1 MSKTEES
8 LSRVYTINLGKA
20 WLTPRYRRT
29 DRVVNM
35 VREFAIKNMK
45 SDEVKIDQDL
55 GRHIWA
61 RGKTNPPRKVRVKMI
76 KDEDD
81 IVTVSL
87 YEEAIETEEEEEEE
101 KGRSKKVKKEEKE
114 EEEQEKEEKEDTKK
128 GKGRSKKVKKEEKGK
143 EGKEDESEDENKT

>member
-29 DRVVNM
+29 DRVMNM
-35 VREFAIKNMK
+35 VREFATKNMK

-61 RGKTNPPRKVRVKMI
+61 RGKTNPPRKVRVKMV

-87 YEEAIETEEEEEEE
+87 YEEAVE
-101 KGRSKKVKKEEKE
+101 V
-114 EEEQEKEEKEDTKK
+114 EEEQEQKKEDTKK
-128 GKGRSKKVKKEEKGK
+128 GKGRSKKAKKEEAEEEEE
-143 EGKEDESEDENKT
+143 EGKEDETENKDKS

>member
-20 WLTPRYRRT
+20 WLTPKYRRT
-29 DRVVNM
+29 DRVINM
-35 VREFAIKNMK
+35 VREFAVKNMK

-55 GRHIWA
+55 SRHIWT
-61 RGKTNPPRKVRVKMI
+61 RGKTNPPRKVRVKMV

-87 YEEAIETEEEEEEE
+87 YEEAVEMAEEEEEEEE
-101 KGRSKKVKKEEKE
+101 KEEQEPSKETKRSKK
-114 EEEQEKEEKEDTKK
+114 TKK
-128 GKGRSKKVKKEEKGK
+128 
-143 EGKEDESEDENKT
+143 

>member
-1 MSKTEES
+1 MSKTEEN

-29 DRVVNM
+29 DRVMNM
-35 VREFAIKNMK
+35 VREFATKNMK

-61 RGKTNPPRKVRVKMI
+61 RGKTNPPRKVRVKMV
-76 KDEDD
+76 KDDDD

-87 YEEAIETEEEEEEE
+87 YEEAVEAEEEEE
-101 KGRSKKVKKEEKE
+101 R
-114 EEEQEKEEKEDTKK
+114 KEDTKK
-128 GKGRSKKVKKEEKGK
+128 GKGRSKKAKKDESEEEE
-143 EGKEDESEDENKT
+143 EGKGDESEDKNKT

>member
-29 DRVVNM
+29 DRVINM
-35 VREFAIKNMK
+35 VREFAVKNMK

-55 GRHIWA
+55 SRHIWA
-61 RGKTNPPRKVRVKMI
+61 KGKTNPPRKVRVKMV

-87 YEEAIETEEEEEEE
+87 YEEAAEMAEE
-101 KGRSKKVKKEEKE
+101 EEKE
-114 EEEQEKEEKEDTKK
+114 EEDKDKDKKRSKKTKKEDTDEKD
-128 GKGRSKKVKKEEKGK
+128 EEDK
-143 EGKEDESEDENKT
+143 DKT

>member
-8 LSRVYTINLGKA
+8 LTRVYTINLGKA

-29 DRVVNM
+29 DRVINM

-55 GRHIWA
+55 SRHIWT
-61 RGKTNPPRKVRVKMI
+61 RGKTNPPRKVRVKMV

-87 YEEAIETEEEEEEE
+87 YEEAVEMAEEEEGKEEEPNKDKKRSKKTKKKEEEEEEE
-101 KGRSKKVKKEEKE
+101 DTDE
-114 EEEQEKEEKEDTKK
+114 EEEEDK
-128 GKGRSKKVKKEEKGK
+128 
-143 EGKEDESEDENKT
+143 DKT

>member
-20 WLTPRYRRT
+20 WLTPKYRRT
-29 DRVVNM
+29 DRVINM
-35 VREFAIKNMK
+35 VREFAVKNMK

-55 GRHIWA
+55 SRHIWT
-61 RGKTNPPRKVRVKMI
+61 RGKTNPPRKVRVKMV

-87 YEEAIETEEEEEEE
+87 YEEAVEMAEEEEPNKDKKRSKKTKKEEDTEEEEEED
-101 KGRSKKVKKEEKE
+101 KA
-114 EEEQEKEEKEDTKK
+114 
-128 GKGRSKKVKKEEKGK
+128 
-143 EGKEDESEDENKT
+143 KT

>member
-20 WLTPRYRRT
+20 WLTPMYRRT
-29 DRVVNM
+29 DRVMNM

-61 RGKTNPPRKVRVKMI
+61 RGKTNPPRKVRVKMV

-87 YEEAIETEEEEEEE
+87 YEEAVET
-101 KGRSKKVKKEEKE
+101 EKE
-114 EEEQEKEEKEDTKK
+114 EEEKEDTKK
-128 GKGRSKKVKKEEKGK
+128 AKGRSKKAKK
-143 EGKEDESEDENKT
+143 DESKDKNKT